1 MTELAVVVAVNI
13 KKKAKVKENDE
24 KKDVEEEG
32 GK

>member
-1 MTELAVVVAVNI
+1 MIELAVEANI
-13 KKKAKVKENDE
+13 KKKGKVKENDE

>member
-1 MTELAVVVAVNI
+1 MTELAVIVANI

-24 KKDVEEEG
+24 NKDVEEEG